1 MSLSNSS
8 VYHYIMENASVI
20 TEKWFAIKDGEEGSI
35 YSKQSDDNVNN
46 LLRAQHAFTIE
57 TVISSFL
64 DDDTI
69 FSANLS
75 KWAIKIAQSRVE
87 LGVPVHEVLHAL
99 SLTRQTIWDMITRFI
114 EELRNVPQATILEW
128 SSIFHLTFDKLNNE
142 FTEMYHEYNQR
153 KLLSQQATINELSNP
168 IIPIINHIGVLPI
181 IGAIDTARGK
191 AILENVPARC
201 QEKQIRHLF
210 IDVSGVSTIDTMVL
224 QELMKLVKV
233 LQYTGIKSTI
243 SGLRPDMAQVIHA
256 LGISLD
262 DIPTF
267 STLKQALSKL
277 GLAVS
282 S

>member
-1 MSLSNSS
+1 MSLANSS
-8 VYHYIMENASVI
+8 VYHYIMENAPAI
-20 TEKWFAIKDGEEGSI
+20 TAKWFAIKEGEEGSI
-35 YSKQSDDNVNN
+35 YSKQSDDSVNI

-75 KWAIKIAQSRVE
+75 KWAVEIAQSRVE

-99 SLTRQTIWDMITRFI
+99 SLTRQTIWDMITQFI
-114 EELRNVPQATILEW
+114 EEQENVPPSAVLKW
-128 SSIFHLTFDKLNNE
+128 SSIFHFTFDKLNNE
-142 FTEMYHEYNQR
+142 FTGMYHEYNR
-153 KLLSQQATINELSNP
+153 NKLLSQQETINELSNP
-168 IIPIINHIGVLPI
+168 IIPIVDYIGVLPI

-191 AILENVPARC
+191 AILENVPASC

-224 QELMKLVKV
+224 QELLKLVNV
-233 LQYTGIKSTI
+233 LKYTGMKSTI
-243 SGLRPDMAQVIHA
+243 SGLRPDMAKIIHT

-262 DIPTF
+262 GIPTF
-267 STLKQALSKL
+267 STLKQALSKI
-277 GLAVS
+277 GLSVS